1 MLAVTIWVIFWK
13 AYGGVVILLLLLI
26 FKNVIGKSEQSQE
39 TRKLTETGPNP
50 QKGDTSV
57 RLEKRQEINVIIP
70 VHLKIWEPE
79 VPPQVIVSKEI
90 AELEK
95 EPKTEMLSEAA
106 AKLTAVQKKSKIDR
120 VGVSSR
126 ENRKKKVK
134 KSKIFARRKQT
145 EHKQI
150 LIRQKIEASQEA
162 KRLRSTIGNA
172 VREMAILLNQVG
184 EMAITE
190 RELCRAMRLMLRQ
203 QDLPHKAAL
212 QQLLWADGINL
223 SENDLER

>member
-13 AYGGVVILLLLLI
+13 VYGGVVTLLLLLI
-26 FKNVIGKSEQSQE
+26 FKNVIGKSKHPQE
-39 TRKLTETGPNP
+39 TRKFTETGPNL
-50 QKGDTSV
+50 QTGDRSV
-57 RLEKRQEINVIIP
+57 RVENRQEINVIIP
-70 VHLKIWEPE
+70 VHLKICEPE
-79 VPPQVIVSKEI
+79 APPQVIVSKEI

-95 EPKTEMLSEAA
+95 EPKTEMLSEPAV
-106 AKLTAVQKKSKIDR
+106 KLTAIQKKSKIDR
-120 VGVSSR
+120 VGVPSR

-145 EHKQI
+145 EHKRK

-172 VREMAILLNQVG
+172 VREMAILLSQVG

-190 RELCRAMRLMLRQ
+190 RELCRALRLMLRQ

-212 QQLLWADGINL
+212 QQLLWTDGINL